1 MELFIFYLKYKKSVL
16 SSRIEY
22 LPFSQHYVWD
32 DSTDT
37 ERKKKKEKEKKITYR
52 KLLQNFNANYRM
64 PSETFHRNK
73 RVR

>member
-22 LPFSQHYVWD
+22 LPFLQHYVWD

-37 ERKKKKEKEKKITYR
+37 ERKKKKEKGKKNH
-52 KLLQNFNANYRM
+52 LQ
-64 PSETFHRNK
+64 ETSTKFQRELSHAVRNLSPQ
-73 RVR
+73 